1 MPASILI
8 CLYLAVAL
16 LPTGLAWVQGLPP
29 RSFADEL
36 ASGAGLVALSV
47 LLAEFLLLG
56 RVRLVTRRVGSDVV
70 MRVHQLLARGALA
83 LAFLH
88 PLLYQ
93 TRRYSSFD
101 WDESRRLTVAFDFHS
116 LWPGIAALLLLGAV
130 VAMAIN
136 RTSLGYRY
144 EIWRLLHG
152 VGAAAVAGFGVLHAL
167 RAGRYSA
174 DPVLGWVW
182 LAMLV
187 VAAGALARVYLLTP
201 LAQLRR
207 PWRVRSVVPV
217 ARGTWELSLTP
228 ARKGPLRYEAGQFAW
243 LNIGHSPFTLNENP
257 FSLSSA
263 PSNDGH
269 VSFIIKEL
277 GDFTDRIGMVKPG
290 TRAYLDGPHGHLAIA
305 GRKEPGIALIAGGV
319 GIAPLIGI
327 LRELSLSDDP
337 RPTVL
342 LYGNRKE
349 DQIARRDE
357 LATISQEHG
366 TEIVHVLSEPA
377 PGWDGETGM
386 ITEDLL
392 RRHFDSPAR
401 RKWLFVLC
409 GPPPMLEAVEDAL
422 IALGVPA
429 TQILSERFSY
439 D

>member
-8 CLYLAVAL
+8 CLYIAVAL
-16 LPTGLAWVQGLPP
+16 LPTGLAWAQGLPP
-29 RSFADEL
+29 RSVADEL

-70 MRVHQLLARGALA
+70 MRVHQLMARGALA

-93 TRRYSSFD
+93 TRRYPSFD

-152 VGAAAVAGFGVLHAL
+152 AGAAAVAGFGVLHAL

-187 VAAGALARVYLLTP
+187 VAAGALARVYILTP

-207 PWRVRSVVPV
+207 PWKVRSVVPV
-217 ARGTWELSLTP
+217 ARDTWELSLTP

-277 GDFTDRIGMVKPG
+277 GDFTDRIGMVQPG
-290 TRAYLDGPHGHLAIA
+290 TRAFLDGPHGHLTIT

-342 LYGNRKE
+342 LYGNRNE

-392 RRHFDSPAR
+392 CRHFDSPAR
-401 RKWLFVLC
+401 REWLFVLC

-422 IALGVPA
+422 VALGVPA
-429 TQILSERFSY
+429 AQILSERFSY